1 MWPTRNVREEKA
13 MKAIPANTVCVRR
26 PDNDG
31 KRIDQTPPY
40 YVDTTGCVTF
50 MR

>member
-1 MWPTRNVREEKA
+1 
-13 MKAIPANTVCVRR
+13 MKTIPADTVCVR
-26 PDNDG
+26 PENDC

-40 YVDTTGCVTF
+40 YVDKTGCVTF